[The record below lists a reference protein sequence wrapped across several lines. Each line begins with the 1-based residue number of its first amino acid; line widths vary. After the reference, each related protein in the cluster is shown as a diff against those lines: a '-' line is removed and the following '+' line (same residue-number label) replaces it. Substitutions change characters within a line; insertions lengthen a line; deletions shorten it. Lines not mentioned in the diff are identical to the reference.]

1 MVPLLDTEAG
11 APRAVAEELERDT
24 VPCVWRVL
32 AEELERDAV
41 PCVWRVLAEEFALD
55 TGDGRSLAL

>member
-1 MVPLLDTEAG
+1 MVPLRDTEVG
-11 APRAVAEELERDT
+11 APRTVAEELERDT

-32 AEELERDAV
+32 AEEFD
-41 PCVWRVLAEEFALD
+41 LD